1 MVADGDVALHRLCFA
16 ILIYVMSV
24 RGVEADVPSVHVT
37 IADVDVG
44 RTTKIAVTVT
54 PEVGTNGH
62 SPTINNESGT
72 PRHIHNVTHNQ
83 STTILYAYKTPAI
96 RLSYGAVKSQDQHA
110 MAQWLKKLHTSP
122 RHTLHPDSRVYEYW
136 YMPCLPPW

>member
-1 MVADGDVALHRLCFA
+1 MVADGDVAPHRLCFA

-24 RGVEADVPSVHVT
+24 RGVKADVPSVHVVV
-37 IADVDVG
+37 ADGDAG

-62 SPTINNESGT
+62 SPTIDNESGT
-72 PRHIHNVTHNQ
+72 PRHIHNVTHTEP
-83 STTILYAYKTPAI
+83 SAVLYGYESPAV

-110 MAQWLKKLHTSP
+110 MAQWLEKLHTSP
-122 RHTLHPDSRVYEYW
+122 RHTLHPDSWVYEYR
-136 YMPCLPPW
+136 YVPCLMPW